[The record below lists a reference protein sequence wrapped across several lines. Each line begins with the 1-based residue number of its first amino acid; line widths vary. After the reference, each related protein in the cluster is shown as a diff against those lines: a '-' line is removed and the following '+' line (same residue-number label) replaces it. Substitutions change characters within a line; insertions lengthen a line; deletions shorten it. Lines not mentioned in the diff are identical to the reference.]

1 VNQLPL
7 HPKMK
12 TDLIHKILASLSR
25 LLLWILTLL
34 PVMALMTEK
43 QVAIA
48 TSELQAPTVIYP
60 PPLTV
65 PGPELKAV
73 MTVII
78 EFLQ

>member
-1 VNQLPL
+1 
-7 HPKMK
+7 
-12 TDLIHKILASLSR
+12 
-25 LLLWILTLL
+25 
-34 PVMALMTEK
+34 MALMTEK